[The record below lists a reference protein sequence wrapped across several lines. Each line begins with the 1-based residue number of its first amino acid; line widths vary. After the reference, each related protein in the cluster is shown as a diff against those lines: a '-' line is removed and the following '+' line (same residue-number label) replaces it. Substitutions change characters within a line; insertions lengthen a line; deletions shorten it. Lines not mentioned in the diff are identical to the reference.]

1 MINDRFIRYFFIP
14 LLGIVIPLISGFFD
28 YKTFSFPEIIVA
40 NSYSIFISLCVWN
53 GSSWI
58 ICRSRYIIQQ
68 SPFLKIATLCFLT
81 VLYSAAVSTLL
92 AALWLFFMARQD
104 FSLEILMRNTV
115 AVSIAVIVF
124 TLIYEIL
131 FLSSEKE
138 TEHSKT
144 KRLDT
149 ALTKAHLTILKN
161 ELDPHFMY
169 NALNTLSYLIKINSA
184 KADDFVMRLA
194 EIYKYFLA
202 NKNKEYVTLRE
213 ELHFID
219 QYFFLLKL
227 RYENKIQLRKELA
240 DYDLDGI
247 TILPCALQIL
257 VENAIKHNVFSEANP
272 LAIKI
277 SISNESIYVVN
288 TKRPGKIPPHYSTKV
303 GLSNLKARYELAY
316 KKPITVESG
325 KHYFVVRLPLLK
337 SA

>member
-1 MINDRFIRYFFIP
+1 MINDRLIRYVFIP
-14 LLGIVIPLISGFFD
+14 LLGIFIPLISGF
-28 YKTFSFPEIIVA
+28 YNYSSFSFAEIIVA
-40 NSYSIFISLCVWN
+40 NSYSIFISFSIWS
-53 GSSWI
+53 GGSWI
-58 ICRSRYIIQQ
+58 IYKSRYFIKQP
-68 SPFLKIATLCFLT
+68 PFFKICTLCFLT
-81 VLYSAAVSTLL
+81 VSYSSIVAMVLCYV
-92 AALWLFFMARQD
+92 WLFFTSGKNIDWPLLIQTIVVVD
-104 FSLEILMRNTV
+104 
-115 AVSIAVIVF
+115 IAVVVF

-131 FLSSEKE
+131 FLSREKE

-144 KRLDT
+144 KQLGT
-149 ALTKAHLTILKN
+149 ALNKAQLTILKN

-169 NALNTLSYLIKINSA
+169 NALNTLSYLVKINSA

-202 NKNKEYVTLRE
+202 NKNKEFVTLRE

-219 QYFFLLKL
+219 QYFFLLQL
-227 RYENKIQLRKELA
+227 RYENKIQLIKEISN
-240 DYDLDGI
+240 YDLDSI

-257 VENAIKHNVFSEANP
+257 VENAIKHNIFSETDP
-272 LAIKI
+272 LSIKI
-277 SISNESIYVVN
+277 SISEESIYVVN

-325 KHYFVVRLPLLK
+325 KNYFVVRLPLLK

>member
-1 MINDRFIRYFFIP
+1 MRYVFIP
-14 LLGIVIPLISGFFD
+14 LLGIGIPLVSGLYD
-28 YKTFSFPEIIVA
+28 YSSFSFTEIMVA
-40 NSYSIFISLCVWN
+40 NSYFIFISFCIWS
-53 GSSWI
+53 GSSRI
-58 ICRSRYIIQQ
+58 VCKSRYIIHQ
-68 SPFLKIATLCFLT
+68 SPFFKIFTLCFLT
-81 VLYSAAVSTLL
+81 VLYSSAIAIVLVS
-92 AALWLFFMARQD
+92 LWLFF
-104 FSLEILMRNTV
+104 
-115 AVSIAVIVF
+115 VSGNNFDGGVLVRTTIAIDIAVVVF

-131 FLSSEKE
+131 FLSNEKE

-144 KRLDT
+144 KQLDT

-169 NALNTLSYLIKINSA
+169 NALNTLSYLVKVNPS
-184 KADDFVMRLA
+184 KAEDFVMRLA
-194 EIYKYFLA
+194 ETYKYFLA

-213 ELHFID
+213 ELNFID

-227 RYENKIQLRKELA
+227 RYENKIQLRQEVG
-240 DYDLDGI
+240 DYDLDRI

-272 LAIKI
+272 LSIKI

-288 TKRPGKIPPHYSTKV
+288 SKRPGKIPPHYSTKV

-325 KHYFVVRLPLLK
+325 RNYFVVRLPLLK